1 MDFELTDEQRMV
13 RESVDRLLADHYDFA
28 KRRGY
33 LAEPEGWSTA
43 LWSRYAEQGLLGLPF
58 AEEYGGFGGGPIE
71 IMLVMEAFG
80 RVLALEPYLSTV
92 VLGGTA
98 LRLAGSAEQKSAIL
112 PQIAEGSMTLAFA
125 HGERQARYDLTDVLT
140 TAKPTP
146 HGWLLDGAKSVVL
159 HGDRA
164 DRLIVGARL
173 SGERDDPD
181 GIGLFLVDGQANG
194 VARRSYPMRDGTR
207 AAEIALSGVEVGR
220 DDALGE
226 PGNALPIIERVV
238 ETGITA
244 TSAEAV
250 GAMEAMHNMTL
261 EYLKTRQQFG
271 KPIGQNQV
279 LQHRS
284 AEMLIALEQGRSM
297 AMLAAMTVDE
307 PDPTERARNIA
318 MAKVG
323 VGQGSRFVAQ
333 NAVQLHGGIGMT
345 EEYAIGHYFRRCMVI
360 EHMFGD
366 PAYHLSRLADRVQ

>member
-1 MDFELTDEQRMV
+1 MDFELTDEQRLL
-13 RESVDRLLADHYDFA
+13 RDSVDRLLADHYDFA

-33 LAEPEGWSTA
+33 LSQPEGFSAT

-80 RVLALEPYLSTV
+80 RVLALEPYLATV

-98 LRLAGSAEQKSAIL
+98 LRLAGSEAQKSAIL
-112 PQIAEGSMTLAFA
+112 PQLADGNMILAFA

-140 TAKPTP
+140 TAKPTAR
-146 HGWLLDGAKSVVL
+146 GWVLDGAKSVVA
-159 HGDRA
+159 HGDGA
-164 DRLIVGARL
+164 EWLIVSARIA
-173 SGERDDPD
+173 GERDDPD
-181 GIGLFLVDGQANG
+181 GIGLFLVDAKANG

-207 AAEIALSGVEVGR
+207 AAEIALNGVEVARG
-220 DDALGE
+220 DVLGE
-226 PGNALPIIERVV
+226 PGNALLVIERVV
-238 ETGITA
+238 EAGIAA

-250 GAMEAMHNMTL
+250 GAMETMHAMTL

-297 AMLAAMTVDE
+297 AMLAAMMVDE
-307 PDPTERARNIA
+307 PDPKERAHNIA

-323 VGQGSRFVAQ
+323 VGQASRFVAQ

-345 EEYAIGHYFRRCMVI
+345 EEYAVGHYFRRVMVI
-360 EHMFGD
+360 EHTFGD
-366 PAYHLSRLADRVQ
+366 PAHHLSRLADRVQ